1 MNAQMKEGI
10 INFLSRADM
19 KVVLGG
25 ADSTLES
32 GDGTKCSD
40 HNCQM
45 QADGTRKKCPEGCS
59 CESSETRPC
68 YKP

>member
-1 MNAQMKEGI
+1 MNAQMKEGV

-19 KVVLGG
+19 KVLLGG
-25 ADSTLES
+25 VDTTLE
-32 GDGTKCSD
+32 GEVKCSD
-40 HNCQM
+40 YNCQK